1 LWIRSPLF
9 FWDEEIGGILMKRG
23 LLPPVEAGFLIYL
36 SVDVLINTVETSDE

>member
-1 LWIRSPLF
+1 VDKIPSIFPGRR
-9 FWDEEIGGILMKRG
+9 IGGILMKRG